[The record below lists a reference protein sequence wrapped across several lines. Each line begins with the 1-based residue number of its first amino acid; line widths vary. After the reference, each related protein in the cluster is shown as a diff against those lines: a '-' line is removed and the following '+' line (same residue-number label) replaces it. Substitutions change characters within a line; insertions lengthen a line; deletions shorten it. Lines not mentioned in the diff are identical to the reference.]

1 VPPTSRAAL
10 TFILFTVF
18 IDSVGFGIIIPVL
31 PQLIT
36 ELTGAGMSGAARWS
50 GGLGLVFALL
60 QFFTAPII
68 GNLSDRYGR
77 RPLLLG
83 SLLAFSIDFLL
94 CGFAPSIGWLFVGR
108 GLAGVFAA
116 TFSTAA
122 AYVGD
127 ISNDENRTHNFGMI
141 GAAWGVG
148 FIVGPVIGGLASEW
162 GARAP
167 FFVAS
172 ALALGN
178 AAFGCFAL
186 PESLLTD
193 KRREFNWAR
202 ANAFAALKNLSHFP
216 VIASLL
222 LAMFCFRLAHE
233 ALPAAW
239 TFFVI
244 ERFGFTEREIGYS
257 LGFVGLLSALVMG
270 VLVKRLVP
278 RLGEQR
284 AILAGFALASLGFLG
299 MALANQRV
307 TLYGSLAIFALG
319 GIANPTLQSRMS
331 RMVGPMQQ
339 GELQGAVAS
348 LQSISMVF
356 GPLVMTQLFGYF
368 TSTTAPV
375 RFAGVAYLAAALLTL
390 GSVVVSAR
398 ALRQHRVETDS

>member
-1 VPPTSRAAL
+1 VQPTSRAAL
-10 TFILFTVF
+10 IFILLTVF

-36 ELTGAGMSGAARWS
+36 ELTGSAISGAARWS
-50 GGLGLVFALL
+50 GWLGLVFALL

-83 SLLAFSIDFLL
+83 SLLAFSADFLL
-94 CGFAPSIGWLFVGR
+94 CGFAPTIGWLFVGR

-148 FIVGPVIGGLASEW
+148 FIVGPVIGGFAGEW
-162 GARAP
+162 GSRAP

-172 ALALGN
+172 ALAFCN
-178 AAFGCFAL
+178 AVFGWFAL
-186 PESLLTD
+186 PESLPTD
-193 KRREFNWAR
+193 TRRDFIWTR
-202 ANAFAALKNLSHFP
+202 ANAFVALKNLSHFSA
-216 VIASLL
+216 ITSLL

-233 ALPAAW
+233 ALPAVW

-244 ERFGFTEREIGYS
+244 ERFGFTQREIGYS

-270 VLVKRLVP
+270 VLVKRMVP

-284 AILAGFALASLGFLG
+284 AVLLGFTMASLGFVG
-299 MALANQRV
+299 MAFASDRRV
-307 TLYGSLAIFALG
+307 LYGALAVFALG

-331 RMVGPMQQ
+331 RMVGPSQQ
-339 GELQGAVAS
+339 GELQGAIAS
-348 LQSISMVF
+348 LQSISMVM

-368 TSTTAPV
+368 TSNAAPV
-375 RFAGVAYLAAALLTL
+375 QFAGVAYLAAALLTL
-390 GSVVVSAR
+390 GSVVISAR
-398 ALRQHRVETDS
+398 ALRRF